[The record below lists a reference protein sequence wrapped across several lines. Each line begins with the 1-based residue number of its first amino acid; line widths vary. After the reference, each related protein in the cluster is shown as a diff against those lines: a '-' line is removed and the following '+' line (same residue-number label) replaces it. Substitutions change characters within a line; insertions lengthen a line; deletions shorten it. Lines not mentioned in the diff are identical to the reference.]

1 LNPSI
6 LTEKVQQFIDNN
18 LNKDI
23 TKLILAGSP
32 FKNINIQELANQIT
46 SKAKC
51 KKKLPTWFNTKQIF
65 YPKKINIEQTS
76 SEITALYK
84 SNLVSGDYLLDVT
97 GGFGVDSY
105 YFSKKVKNVIYCD
118 LNEKLT
124 KIVKH
129 NYKKLGVEDIEVN
142 YIDGL
147 NYLKQTNLKFN
158 WIYIDPSRRNELKGK
173 VFLLKDCSP
182 NVPINIDLLFE
193 KATNILIKVSP
204 LLDITSIKN
213 ELKNIKEIH
222 VIAVKNE
229 VKELLIWLKPNYS
242 KPIVIKTT
250 NIKNTEII
258 HFDSEFKSHLKST
271 FSEPLTYLFEPNNA
285 ILKAGLF
292 NVVSHKLNI
301 NKLHV
306 NSHLYTSNKL
316 INFPGRKFKILNILS
331 FDTKKLTKFIP
342 EKKANITTR
351 NFPLSVAQIRKKI
364 KFLEGGKHYL
374 FFTTNFKNKP
384 IVLHC
389 KKI

>member
-1 LNPSI
+1 LNPSV

-173 VFLLKDCSP
+173 VFLLKDCNP
-182 NVPINIDLLFE
+182 NVPRNIDLLFE

-242 KPIVIKTT
+242 KPIVIKTV

-258 HFDSEFKSHLKST
+258 HFDSEFKSHLKSI

-292 NVVSHKLNI
+292 NEISHQLNI
-301 NKLHV
+301 YKLHN
-306 NSHLYTSNKL
+306 NSHLYTYNKL
-316 INFPGRKFKILNILS
+316 INFPGRI
-331 FDTKKLTKFIP
+331 
-342 EKKANITTR
+342 
-351 NFPLSVAQIRKKI
+351 
-364 KFLEGGKHYL
+364 
-374 FFTTNFKNKP
+374 TTNFKNKP